1 MSAVTQSPLFG
12 IALTVAAYSIGL
24 WVNRRTGLSIANPN
38 LIAIPLIILCLL
50 LTGTPLAD
58 YQRGGEVINMLLGPA
73 TAALAL
79 SIYRQREVLR
89 ESFLPVLL
97 GCLAGCCASVGS
109 TLALC
114 KVFGLDET
122 ITASLLPKS
131 VTTPIAVELS
141 AQRGGVAAITIVV
154 VIFTGIAGA
163 GQGERSAKAS
173 AEVFNRLHPRLIGSS
188 MLTVYPDSRL
198 YQEIQAGSWREAGEV
213 EKYEE
218 LKTLVSHLTIPVT
231 FAALGASNAY
241 QFQGELPGDREALLS
256 ALDRIIRRESEDR
269 LRSYRTN
276 LPHL

>member
-109 TLALC
+109 ALALC

-122 ITASLLPKS
+122 LTASLLPKS

-163 GQGERSAKAS
+163 ALAPGLLRLLGISDPMAQGVAIGTAS
-173 AEVFNRLHPRLIGSS
+173 HGIGTARALELGKVQGAMSGVAEIGRAH
-188 MLTVYPDSRL
+188 V
-198 YQEIQAGSWREAGEV
+198 
-213 EKYEE
+213 
-218 LKTLVSHLTIPVT
+218 
-231 FAALGASNAY
+231 
-241 QFQGELPGDREALLS
+241 
-256 ALDRIIRRESEDR
+256 
-269 LRSYRTN
+269 
-276 LPHL
+276 

>member
-79 SIYRQREVLR
+79 SIYRQREILK
-89 ESFLPVLL
+89 ENFLPVLL

-114 KVFGLDET
+114 RIFGLDQAL
-122 ITASLLPKS
+122 TASLVPKS

-141 AQRGGVAAITIVV
+141 AQGGGIAAVTIVV
-154 VIFTGIAGA
+154 VIFTGICG
-163 GQGERSAKAS
+163 
-173 AEVFNRLHPRLIGSS
+173 
-188 MLTVYPDSRL
+188 
-198 YQEIQAGSWREAGEV
+198 
-213 EKYEE
+213 
-218 LKTLVSHLTIPVT
+218 
-231 FAALGASNAY
+231 AALAPGFLKLLRVEDPMAAGVAIGTASHGIGTARALQMGKVQGAMSGVAI
-241 QFQGELPGDREALLS
+241 GVSGIITVLLVM
-256 ALDRIIRRESEDR
+256 L
-269 LRSYRTN
+269 L
-276 LPHL
+276 

>member
-163 GQGERSAKAS
+163 ALAPGLLRLLGISDPMAQGVAIGTASHGIGTAPWSWGRS
-173 AEVFNRLHPRLIGSS
+173 RGL
-188 MLTVYPDSRL
+188 
-198 YQEIQAGSWREAGEV
+198 
-213 EKYEE
+213 
-218 LKTLVSHLTIPVT
+218 
-231 FAALGASNAY
+231 
-241 QFQGELPGDREALLS
+241 
-256 ALDRIIRRESEDR
+256 
-269 LRSYRTN
+269 
-276 LPHL
+276 

>member
-50 LTGTPLAD
+50 FTGTPLAD
-58 YQRGGEVINMLLGPA
+58 YQRGGEVVNMLLGPA

-122 ITASLLPKS
+122 LTASLLPKS

-163 GQGERSAKAS
+163 ALAPGLLRLLGISDPMAQGVAIGTAS
-173 AEVFNRLHPRLIGSS
+173 HGIGTARALELGKVQGAMSGVAVGVAGIITVLL
-188 MLTVYPDSRL
+188 LTFL
-198 YQEIQAGSWREAGEV
+198 
-213 EKYEE
+213 
-218 LKTLVSHLTIPVT
+218 
-231 FAALGASNAY
+231 
-241 QFQGELPGDREALLS
+241 
-256 ALDRIIRRESEDR
+256 
-269 LRSYRTN
+269 
-276 LPHL
+276 

>member
-97 GCLAGCCASVGS
+97 ASGLAAG
-109 TLALC
+109 LLDDALQL
-114 KVFGLDET
+114 VSDRRLNSRF
-122 ITASLLPKS
+122 P
-131 VTTPIAVELS
+131 S
-141 AQRGGVAAITIVV
+141 AQRA
-154 VIFTGIAGA
+154 
-163 GQGERSAKAS
+163 
-173 AEVFNRLHPRLIGSS
+173 
-188 MLTVYPDSRL
+188 
-198 YQEIQAGSWREAGEV
+198 
-213 EKYEE
+213 
-218 LKTLVSHLTIPVT
+218 TLVSVSSLIFSLFMIP
-231 FAALGASNAY
+231 
-241 QFQGELPGDREALLS
+241 LS
-256 ALDRIIRRESEDR
+256 PLFGR
-269 LRSYRTN
+269 LFS
-276 LPHL
+276 